1 MKLQATEFLLRS
13 LDVEIRPLLRDFN
26 RASKQ
31 AREKRRPSKLQ
42 DRLAMAAEW
51 GGRENKEGK
60 A

>member
-1 MKLQATEFLLRS
+1 MRLIMTDALIRSNESEIAAFLRS
-13 LDVEIRPLLRDFN
+13 LNRTARMARD
-26 RASKQ
+26 
-31 AREKRRPSKLQ
+31 ERRISKLR

>member
-1 MKLQATEFLLRS
+1 MTDALIRSNESEIAAFLRGLNRTA
-13 LDVEIRPLLRDFN
+13 RMARD
-26 RASKQ
+26 
-31 AREKRRPSKLQ
+31 ERRISKLR